1 MRMRFLASALLLAA
15 AVGVASAADAKVKFT
30 LWHSYVGADQRAEF
44 MADRMAAFR
53 AAHPEIE
60 IDEQLIPR
68 DQYQTKLKTMAA
80 AGELP
85 DAFLLWPNAM
95 TAEFA
100 KAGLL
105 ADINDLLAANPAWK
119 NAFSPRALDE
129 LTVNGKTYS
138 AAEGVSLTSIVF
150 YNKAIF
156 AKYGVKYPT
165 NYAEL
170 KNAITAFA
178 KKGVIPIADGNKPK
192 WPAQSTIFSCLAN
205 RVTGTEWLENAIAK
219 KGGAKFTDAVFV
231 DALTKL
237 KEITDLG
244 AFNKDYNTIDNVQMR
259 SYYYKGE
266 AAMMIDGSWALA
278 DLIANAPADVKA
290 NTELGVFPSFGGKG
304 DPNVMCG
311 VAATGFVINAKAS
324 AAQKAAIGALIMFL
338 SGEESQKLF
347 PKYNVPI
354 SLKSIAI
361 DKASLDPIYAKM
373 LDLIAAHPLVTVYDS
388 ALNSEMASIVN
399 DGLQAVMIGQQ
410 KPADLAKQLQ
420 AALK

>member
-1 MRMRFLASALLLAA
+1 MRKHLIASFLFLAAFAGLASAT
-15 AVGVASAADAKVKFT
+15 GEKVKFS

-44 MADRMAAFR
+44 MADRMAAFK
-53 AAHPEIE
+53 AAHPEYD

-95 TAEFA
+95 TVEFA

-105 ADINDLLAANPAWK
+105 SDINDLLAANPAWK
-119 NAFSPRALDE
+119 NAFSSRALDE
-129 LTVNGKTYS
+129 FTVDGKTYS
-138 AAEGVSLTSIVF
+138 AAEGVSLTSVVF

-165 NYAEL
+165 TYDEL
-170 KNAITAFA
+170 KAAIKVFA
-178 KKGVIPIADGNKPK
+178 KNGVIPIAHGNKPK

-205 RVTGTEWLENAIAK
+205 RVTGTKWLEDAIAK
-219 KGGAKFTDAVFV
+219 RNGAKFTDAAFV
-231 DALTKL
+231 DALTRM
-237 KEITDLG
+237 KELADLG

-259 SYYYKGE
+259 SYFYRGE

-278 DLIANAPADVKA
+278 DMIANAPADVKA

-311 VAATGFVINAKAS
+311 VAATGIVISAKAS
-324 AAQKAAIGALIMFL
+324 PAQKAAIGQLIMFL

-354 SLKSIAI
+354 SLKTIAI
-361 DKASLDPIYAKM
+361 DRASLDPIYAKM

-399 DGLQAVMIGQQ
+399 DGLQAVMIGAQ

-420 AALK
+420 ASLK

>member
-1 MRMRFLASALLLAA
+1 MRIRVLASALLFTTVLAF
-15 AVGVASAADAKVKFT
+15 ASAADAKIKFT
-30 LWHSYVGADQRAEF
+30 LWHSYIGADQRAEF

-53 AAHPEIE
+53 KAHPEIE

-95 TAEFA
+95 TVEFA

-129 LTVNGKTYS
+129 FTVDGKTYS

-150 YNKAIF
+150 YNKALF

-165 NYAEL
+165 SYTEL
-170 KNAITAFA
+170 KSAIQVFA
-178 KKGVIPIADGNKPK
+178 KNGVIPIADGNKPK
-192 WPAQSTIFSCLAN
+192 WPVQSTIFSCLAN
-205 RVTGTEWLENAIAK
+205 RDTGTKWLEDAIAK
-219 KGGAKFTDAVFV
+219 RNGAKFTDPVFV

-237 KEITDLG
+237 KELADLG

-259 SYYYKGE
+259 SYFYKGE

-278 DLIANAPADVKA
+278 DMIANAPAAIKA
-290 NTELGVFPSFGGKG
+290 NTELGVFPDLGGKG
-304 DPNVMCG
+304 DPKAMCG
-311 VAATGFVINAKAS
+311 VAATGIVINAKAS
-324 AAQKAAIGALIMFL
+324 AAQKAAIGKLIMFL

-354 SLKSIAI
+354 SLKSISI

-410 KPADLAKQLQ
+410 KPAELAAQLQ